1 MLMNEAIDAVA
12 RLKSDM
18 AAATRLLH
26 AAGVLDYSGHIGV
39 RLPHNSGM
47 LIQGFKDS
55 RAELKPD
62 DILTVDWDGQV
73 TEGREGARPPSETV
87 IHTAILKARPDI
99 GAVLH
104 CHPPSAILFTLVA
117 DAPFVPVKNHAIR
130 WRDGVPEHPDP
141 GHISSEEQGA
151 ALAATLGSHNACLLR
166 AHGAV
171 LVAESPR
178 ALLIDGIHFEENAC
192 ALRDAMAIGKLRPL
206 NEEEA
211 DLMAGTFNREHH
223 ISKLWAYY
231 VGRGIKDGVL
241 PESWRAVL

>member
-1 MLMNEAIDAVA
+1 MNEAIDAIA

-26 AAGVLDYSGHIGV
+26 AAGVLDYSGHIGA
-39 RLPHNSGM
+39 RLPDNSGV

-55 RAELKPD
+55 RAELTPD
-62 DILTVDWDGQV
+62 EILTVDWDCNLIA
-73 TEGREGARPPSETV
+73 GREGGRPPSETV
-87 IHTAILKARPDI
+87 IHTAILQARPEI

-117 DAPFVPVKNHAIR
+117 DAPFVTVKNHAIR

-151 ALAATLGSHNACLLR
+151 ALAATLGLHNACLLR

-171 LVAESPR
+171 LVAENPR
-178 ALLIDGIHFEENAC
+178 ALLIDGIHFEENAI
-192 ALRDAMAIGKLRPL
+192 ALRDAMAIGKVRPL
-206 NEEEA
+206 TQAEC
-211 DLMAGTFNREHH
+211 DLMADSFNRDHH
-223 ISKLWAYY
+223 VSKLWAYY

-241 PESWRAVL
+241 PESWRSVL